1 MGKKRKGNY
10 GHPIDEETRKRI
22 SETVKNRWKQKDY
35 REKVTNAH
43 MHKLDDKWKEN
54 ISKARTGK
62 KASEETKIR
71 MSIAQSNKSKYTL
84 EKQAENWKKQW
95 NSLTKEQQLKRLEKW
110 IEAGHKACRDGDYLI
125 PSSIE
130 LKVKAQLDELG
141 IKYVQQKW
149 VNDGKRNYALDFYIP
164 SLKLVIECNG
174 DYWHS
179 FPDKIERDKSL
190 EKYVKSTGRNIVF
203 IWEHEINDDWF
214 CIEDYLKGGD
224 AK

>member
-35 REKVTNAH
+35 REKVTNTH

-62 KASEETKIR
+62 KASEETKRR

-149 VNDGKRNYALDFYIP
+149 VNDGERNYALDFYIP

-179 FPDKIERDKSL
+179 FPDKIERDKS
-190 EKYVKSTGRNIVF
+190 NIKKRT
-203 IWEHEINDDWF
+203 
-214 CIEDYLKGGD
+214 YLLNSLS
-224 AK
+224 